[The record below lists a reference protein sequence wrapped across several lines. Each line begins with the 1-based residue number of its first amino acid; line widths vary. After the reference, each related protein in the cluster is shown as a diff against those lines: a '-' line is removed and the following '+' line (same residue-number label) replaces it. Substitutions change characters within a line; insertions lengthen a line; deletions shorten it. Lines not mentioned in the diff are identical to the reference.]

1 MKSIIGTKTMVVS
14 PHYLASMAGS
24 RMLQKGGN
32 AFDASVAISACLAVV
47 YPHMTGLGGDS
58 FWLLHSTHDKQIRA
72 FNGSG
77 RSGYKVTRKAYAG
90 EDSIPYRGSRS
101 AITVPR
107 MVDSWDAILQEYGRL
122 SLGDVLEPAIVYAA
136 TGFPL
141 SKHQHENTVHNFSL
155 LSRTPITSS
164 IFTPNKRAPHPGE
177 RFLQRKLAKSLQ
189 EIASKGRDYFYKGSM
204 ARQIVSFLENNG
216 GLLTIDDFADHQGD
230 WVTPPSTTYRGH
242 TIYQVPPN
250 SQGFVGLM
258 TLNILENYDFT
269 KIEHGSFE
277 YYHLLVEALKSS
289 FHERN
294 NVLTDPDFFDIPLE
308 KLVSKEYAAELS
320 QTLRFHHA
328 KEVTTS
334 SMGSDTAYAAVVDD
348 EGNAISFI
356 QSLYFEF
363 GSAVVAGNTGI
374 LMQNRGSFFSLD
386 PNHVNCL
393 EPRWVWGRTWGEDS
407 QELKIENRV
416 DSHTIALLE
425 QAGHTLDVRNDFDPG
440 MGHAQA
446 IRIDEQGFLSGGVDP
461 RGDGAAIGW

>member
-1 MKSIIGTKTMVVS
+1 
-14 PHYLASMAGS
+14 
-24 RMLQKGGN
+24 
-32 AFDASVAISACLAVV
+32 
-47 YPHMTGLGGDS
+47 
-58 FWLLHSTHDKQIRA
+58 
-72 FNGSG
+72 
-77 RSGYKVTRKAYAG
+77 
-90 EDSIPYRGSRS
+90 
-101 AITVPR
+101 
-107 MVDSWDAILQEYGRL
+107 
-122 SLGDVLEPAIVYAA
+122 
-136 TGFPL
+136 
-141 SKHQHENTVHNFSL
+141 
-155 LSRTPITSS
+155 
-164 IFTPNKRAPHPGE
+164 
-177 RFLQRKLAKSLQ
+177 
-189 EIASKGRDYFYKGSM
+189 M